1 MWLFD
6 RIRPVTTALGP
17 RIALTLETA
26 KEVRAASDCRDA
38 TRWVSVSASLAIV
51 SVRFW

>member
-26 KEVRAASDCRDA
+26 KEVPLLRIVA
-38 TRWVSVSASLAIV
+38 TR
-51 SVRFW
+51 RDG